1 MSNETYFT
9 YMVLF
14 LIECAVAQASN
25 RQALFIS
32 YLVLMIVASIVR
44 FLYYVDEDE

>member
-1 MSNETYFT
+1 MSNELYFT
-9 YMVLF
+9 YMMLF

-32 YLVLMIVASIVR
+32 SLVLMIATSAVR
-44 FLYYVDEDE
+44 FLYYVDEED